1 MRVVCDNCGAVYKIA
16 DSKLTKEVNRAT
28 CKRCGHK
35 IIIYKPGSQ
44 AAQKAAATGAS
55 EDDERTVIKS
65 VPELQKMVSKQGVPS
80 IGSLTAELRAIS
92 IPGIQSVGGPTPAP
106 PQSLGPAGPM
116 AGDTRAPSPPTPIAP
131 PPPAQ
136 PVVIPQTT
144 IPPSDSP
151 KTKVYDGPS
160 PQLSPLSGKTPPPGP
175 TPPLVTSG
183 ADATRPMP
191 MPGGPVPQPGAPV
204 PQPGGPV
211 RQPGGPVPSNGSP
224 GPAAVKPAGPAPS
237 RTPPVSTIGSPST
250 AVSPVAETG
259 SSVLGG
265 VAVFSMVGIVGLLA
279 SVWVTAV
286 PASSIAHLL
295 AALGLF
301 GCFFLSLLTGRG
313 RKPER
318 SLIALLL
325 AIMVA
330 LGLAGMHFVAFG
342 GVEMVTGNTGQV
354 EPPEVFQ
361 PVKGQPTP
369 LVDPMAEATG
379 GQLDSAEQ
387 EELERYS
394 EREPVTEAV
403 APESTPVKESKRDVV
418 TRPTPT
424 PRPTATP
431 RAERTPA
438 PTPARTPTPGPRQ
451 ADVAPP
457 STGNSGD
464 TKAEGPSP
472 FVIDTIIR
480 NNATIVRCLRVEES
494 RGVDLSGKIYLKF
507 TVAPDGS
514 VSKARIT
521 TSRFAG
527 TSLDSCISSELN
539 SLTFPPYDGTP
550 KKITYPLIVQ

>member
-16 DSKLTKEVNRAT
+16 DSKLSKEVNRAT

-35 IIIYKPGSQ
+35 IIIYKPGSA
-44 AAQKAAATGAS
+44 AAQNAAHSAPRPDGG
-55 EDDERTVIKS
+55 DDEERTVIKS
-65 VPELQKMVSKQGVPS
+65 VPELQKQLSKQGVPS

-92 IPGIQSVGGPTPAP
+92 IPGIQSVGGPTPQP

-116 AGDTRAPSPPTPIAP
+116 AGDTRAPAPPTPIAP

-151 KTKVYDGPS
+151 KTKVYEGPS
-160 PQLSPLSGKTPPPGP
+160 PHMGTLGGHTPAPTPPPP
-175 TPPLVTSG
+175 KPPLVTTG
-183 ADATRPMP
+183 ADSTRPMP
-191 MPGGPVPQPGAPV
+191 LPQPT
-204 PQPGGPV
+204 
-211 RQPGGPVPSNGSP
+211 GPVPSNGSP
-224 GPAAVKPAGPAPS
+224 GPGVKHAGPSPV

-250 AVSPVAETG
+250 AVAPVAETG

-265 VAVFSMVGIVGLLA
+265 VAVFSMVGVVGLVA
-279 SVWVTAV
+279 AIYVPP
-286 PASSIAHLL
+286 PASTIAILL

-301 GCFFLSLLTGRG
+301 GCFFLSLITARG

-318 SLIALLL
+318 SLIALVL
-325 AIMVA
+325 AFFLA
-330 LGLAGMHFVAFG
+330 LGVGAMQFVATG
-342 GVEMVTGNTGQV
+342 GLDELVD
-354 EPPEVFQ
+354 P
-361 PVKGQPTP
+361 QPTP
-369 LVDPMAEATG
+369 EVQKPFPTKPPPVVDHTRDVTG
-379 GQLDSAEQ
+379 GQLDSAEL
-387 EELERYS
+387 EAVERYS
-394 EREPVTEAV
+394 EREPITES
-403 APESTPVKESKRDVV
+403 APEVTPVKESKRDVV
-418 TRPTPT
+418 TRTTPT
-424 PRPTATP
+424 PRPTSTP

-438 PTPARTPTPGPRQ
+438 PTPALTPTPGPRQ

-457 STGNSGD
+457 SGGD
-464 TKAEGPSP
+464 TGETRAEGPSP

-494 RGVDLSGKIYLKF
+494 KGVDLSGKIYLKF
-507 TVAPDGS
+507 TVGPDGG

-539 SLTFPPYDGTP
+539 SLTFPPFDGTA